1 MKLNKMIAIGL
12 MGVMTMGVIAGCGA
26 DTKKA
31 EGGVPASKVTGTVTA
46 SGSSALL
53 PLAKLAGDQFKA
65 KNPDVS
71 MTINGGGSGTG
82 LKQVFDG
89 TVTIGNSD
97 VAAEEKLSPEQAKQ
111 LVDHKV
117 AVVTMATVA
126 NKKIADTVKTLSKD
140 QLKGIFTGQITNWS
154 AVGGP
159 DLPITLISRPATSG
173 TRALFEKFALDG
185 AKEATNKSLE
195 TDDSGAL
202 IQTIEDNEG
211 AIGYVAL
218 SYLGKSDK
226 VAPIAIGGVAPTL
239 ENTYN
244 GTYPV
249 WGYEHMYTKGE
260 AKDAAKA
267 YLDFVVSD
275 EFGKKIE
282 EMGYGVT
289 SKMKVSR

>member
-173 TRALFEKFALDG
+173 TRAVFEKFALDG

-202 IQTIEDNEG
+202 IQTIADNEG

-218 SYLGKSDK
+218 SYMGKSDK

>member
-12 MGVMTMGVIAGCGA
+12 MGVMIMGVIAGCGA

-202 IQTIEDNEG
+202 IQTIADNEG

>member
-173 TRALFEKFALDG
+173 TRAVFEKFALDG

-195 TDDSGAL
+195 IDDSGAL
-202 IQTIEDNEG
+202 IQTIADNEG

>member
-1 MKLNKMIAIGL
+1 MIAIGL

-173 TRALFEKFALDG
+173 TRAVFKKFALDG

-202 IQTIEDNEG
+202 IQTIADNEG

>member
-26 DTKKA
+26 GTKKA

-173 TRALFEKFALDG
+173 TRAVFEKFALDG

-202 IQTIEDNEG
+202 IQTIADNEG

>member
-31 EGGVPASKVTGTVTA
+31 EGGAPASKVTGTVTA

-173 TRALFEKFALDG
+173 TRAVFEKFALDG

-202 IQTIEDNEG
+202 IQTIADNEG

>member
-26 DTKKA
+26 DSKKA

-46 SGSSALL
+46 SRSSALL

-173 TRALFEKFALDG
+173 TRAVFEKFALDG

-202 IQTIEDNEG
+202 IQTIADNEG

>member
-202 IQTIEDNEG
+202 IQTIADNEG

>member
-202 IQTIEDNEG
+202 IQTIADNEG

-218 SYLGKSDK
+218 SYMGKSDK

>member
-26 DTKKA
+26 GTKKA

-202 IQTIEDNEG
+202 IQTIADNEG

>member
-173 TRALFEKFALDG
+173 TRAVFKKFALDG

-202 IQTIEDNEG
+202 IQTIADNEG

-267 YLDFVVSD
+267 YSDFVVSD

>member
-53 PLAKLAGDQFKA
+53 PLAKLAGDQFTA

-173 TRALFEKFALDG
+173 TRAVFEKFALDG

-202 IQTIEDNEG
+202 IQTIADNEG

>member
-202 IQTIEDNEG
+202 IQTIADNEG

-275 EFGKKIE
+275 EFGKNIE

>member
-1 MKLNKMIAIGL
+1 MIAIGL

-173 TRALFEKFALDG
+173 TRAVFEKFALDG

-202 IQTIEDNEG
+202 IQTIADNEG

-289 SKMKVSR
+289 SKMKVSL

>member
-173 TRALFEKFALDG
+173 TRAVFKKFALDG

-202 IQTIEDNEG
+202 IQTIADNEG

>member
-1 MKLNKMIAIGL
+1 MIAIGL

-173 TRALFEKFALDG
+173 TRAVFEKFALDG

-202 IQTIEDNEG
+202 IQTIADNEG

>member
-126 NKKIADTVKTLSKD
+126 NKKIADTVKTL
-140 QLKGIFTGQITNWS
+140 TGVQ
-154 AVGGP
+154 
-159 DLPITLISRPATSG
+159 
-173 TRALFEKFALDG
+173 
-185 AKEATNKSLE
+185 
-195 TDDSGAL
+195 
-202 IQTIEDNEG
+202 
-211 AIGYVAL
+211 
-218 SYLGKSDK
+218 
-226 VAPIAIGGVAPTL
+226 
-239 ENTYN
+239 
-244 GTYPV
+244 
-249 WGYEHMYTKGE
+249 
-260 AKDAAKA
+260 
-267 YLDFVVSD
+267 
-275 EFGKKIE
+275 
-282 EMGYGVT
+282 
-289 SKMKVSR
+289 

>member
-26 DTKKA
+26 DTKIA

-202 IQTIEDNEG
+202 IQTIADNEG